1 MRSLGACA
9 LALGACFSPNY
20 ADRFPCGPPPNECPS
35 GYACTNGQCGKNG
48 GATIDAPIGPTAD
61 APLQTGTLRVKVYA
75 LDGSIGAGI
84 TVAFHDPSGATVGV
98 KTTDA
103 AGEAQGQIVA
113 GGGVTVGLYD
123 ASQRPSRLRT
133 VRGVKPGQTITFGRP
148 AIADALVQTAMVT
161 LPGAAPAGTT
171 GVSIEAGTDPCVVS
185 IAGSAPPGPV
195 PVPIRQHCVAGATYA
210 VVAYA
215 EDATHKRLGFSA
227 MRGIPTGTA
236 AVSLP
241 PWQTTFATFQVNLSN
256 APAATMA
263 PCVAADAGPVCGSA
277 RLDVLAGGV
286 TFSPEPNRTKAFAIV
301 AGGSTTVGFRFA
313 MGFFDALRYQV
324 GIPYGPTQ
332 QDGAGVLVRQ
342 IASVPANDP
351 VDLGATLLPRVHN
364 VTVDAGSSPFVLRF
378 AADAPVTGA
387 DALGAQVGLSA
398 RIDGGPTNGPRWL
411 LLAPPSE
418 GSPVTFPRL
427 PPELAPFVSPAFVVS
442 DAAAFYLD
450 FSTFA
455 GYDDFVTQLGPALF
469 DEGGFPSGPL
479 TARATGIIGD

>member
-1 MRSLGACA
+1 GDARARRVAPHRRGHGALLLRAAEGGAARDARDAVGAGFRLGAAGHDRGRRRRRRRPPRRGERALPPQRAATARRTRAGRPASVGGGDGTGGRPRDRVSLPRSRLRAPDRRSRRARPDAPPARGCMRSLGACA

-48 GATIDAPIGPTAD
+48 GATIDAPIGPTPH

-148 AIADALVQTAMVT
+148 AIADALVQTAVVPP
-161 LPGAAPAGTT
+161 PGAAPAGTT

-263 PCVAADAGPVCGSA
+263 PCVAADAGPVCVSA
-277 RLDVLAGGV
+277 R
-286 TFSPEPNRTKAFAIV
+286 
-301 AGGSTTVGFRFA
+301 
-313 MGFFDALRYQV
+313 
-324 GIPYGPTQ
+324 
-332 QDGAGVLVRQ
+332 
-342 IASVPANDP
+342 
-351 VDLGATLLPRVHN
+351 
-364 VTVDAGSSPFVLRF
+364 
-378 AADAPVTGA
+378 
-387 DALGAQVGLSA
+387 
-398 RIDGGPTNGPRWL
+398 
-411 LLAPPSE
+411 
-418 GSPVTFPRL
+418 
-427 PPELAPFVSPAFVVS
+427 
-442 DAAAFYLD
+442 
-450 FSTFA
+450 
-455 GYDDFVTQLGPALF
+455 
-469 DEGGFPSGPL
+469 
-479 TARATGIIGD
+479 